1 MPIWSANGTA
11 GKMGAR
17 RPGQLA
23 KNDNDLAE
31 ANKQQVSPIARS
43 MMLRWSTS
51 AFGGQRGLWAGH
63 SIKTI
68 DYRERP
74 ARSSTLKERAA
85 NRITQDGLNHDLEC
99 NRHNSERGGDRVR
112 AGPRARIVDCLALS
126 PVTRR
131 QVLWNV

>member
-51 AFGGQRGLWAGH
+51 AFGGQRGAVGGALH
-63 SIKTI
+63 QN
-68 DYRERP
+68 
-74 ARSSTLKERAA
+74 
-85 NRITQDGLNHDLEC
+85 NRL
-99 NRHNSERGGDRVR
+99 
-112 AGPRARIVDCLALS
+112 PRAPCPQLDA
-126 PVTRR
+126 
-131 QVLWNV
+131 